1 VFAGGTKPTRGP
13 VGTGQ
18 FPDFYEVKGA
28 HLLHQQL
35 GNSLTPLDRHCGR
48 SICVNPDNGNLTSVT
63 GIDGAGR
70 VHNRKSLTSCE
81 AAARVH

>member
-1 VFAGGTKPTRGP
+1 
-13 VGTGQ
+13 
-18 FPDFYEVKGA
+18 
-28 HLLHQQL
+28 LHQQL